1 MIPITGQPTGIH
13 RIALTADA
21 QKIDRMML
29 GPAGVVQLWPA
40 DKQLVIGEG
49 LETVLAAATQVALSR
64 RTAAAGM
71 GHAVERQPGPVSR
84 DRRRRVG

>member
-40 DKQLVIGEG
+40 GKQLVIGEG
-49 LETVLAAATQVALSR
+49 LETVLAAATRLPYRGEPLRPAWATLSDGAL
-64 RTAAAGM
+64 AGF
-71 GHAVERQPGPVSR
+71 P
-84 DRRRRVG
+84 